1 MALLSLLAH
10 VCGLLPIRMLKMYSF
25 LYLPKTDTVQK
36 QKHKNKIWK
45 LGSAKFGRNRFLWY
59 QSMVY
64 IGHANA
70 YFVLYM
76 PDI

>member
-36 QKHKNKIWK
+36 QKQK
-45 LGSAKFGRNRFLWY
+45 LEVR
-59 QSMVY
+59 QC
-64 IGHANA
+64 
-70 YFVLYM
+70 
-76 PDI
+76 